1 METNEKKPFYK
12 QKKFWAGMLT
22 LGAGVLSGAVTWYDA
37 IAQAITTAF
46 GG

>member
-12 QKKFWAGMLT
+12 QKKFWATTLT
-22 LGAGVLSGAVTWYDA
+22 ISAGAVGGAVTWWDA
-37 IAQAITTAF
+37 IAQILAAAF